1 MQHWA
6 KTLTFATSGRGT
18 YDVTSRV
25 QSVVRSSGIV
35 QGLCNLFI
43 HHTSASLI
51 ICENADPAV
60 RDDLE
65 RWIARAVP
73 DGDPL
78 FEHTAEGDDDMPA
91 HVRSVLTATSLT
103 IPIAGG
109 QCALGTWQ
117 GVYLWEHRTS
127 PHGRRVTVSVMGE
140 TR

>member
-78 FEHTAEGDDDMPA
+78 FEHTAEGECMSVKAMPPA
-91 HVRSVLTATSLT
+91 ANGEPAPLETVGTYM
-103 IPIAGG
+103 AG
-109 QCALGTWQ
+109 AA
-117 GVYLWEHRTS
+117 R
-127 PHGRRVTVSVMGE
+127 E
-140 TR
+140 TPVVEE